1 MRGICM
7 PRALSCSLCLLRDEE
22 EPPVMGKRRAFQE
35 EDTACEKELRPGET
49 QEAAGQHGAVGC
61 GRQQPE
67 GLLWPIT

>member
-1 MRGICM
+1 
-7 PRALSCSLCLLRDEE
+7 
-22 EPPVMGKRRAFQE
+22 MGKRRAFQE
-35 EDTACEKELRPGET
+35 EDTACEKALRPGET